1 MVRYRP
7 PDYLP
12 AEILERPDFAE
23 ACAERDLGAIFR
35 ISIKYAVGFTPS
47 HLSRRCDMTVSKVQ
61 DYAKDRTIAQS
72 MAVFERV
79 SDGLH
84 VPGRMLGVVTRPWED
99 GNEAEFPS
107 HEPGSDVTAAY
118 SGRGLV
124 TRRQWNRVIADAGD
138 CVWLYG
144 MAEFGYATDDDVPGL
159 LSAAAAKGCEI
170 RVLLLDPDY
179 AGLGQIDAD
188 EGSPAGTLSAR
199 IRAALARFLKMQE
212 ACGGSMALS
221 VHDSHP
227 TVSVIRGDD
236 RMIVTPYLRFFTG
249 SNSPTF
255 ELHSESSA
263 KLFDRYARHFEEI
276 WKSSREW
283 K

>member
-1 MVRYRP
+1 M
-7 PDYLP
+7 
-12 AEILERPDFAE
+12 
-23 ACAERDLGAIFR
+23 FR
-35 ISIKYAVGFTPS
+35 ISMQYAVGFTPS
-47 HLSRRCDMTVSKVQ
+47 HLARRCDMTVSKVQ

-84 VPGRMLGVVTRPWED
+84 VPGRMLGIVTRQWED
-99 GNEAEFPS
+99 GHEAEHAVG
-107 HEPGSDVTAAY
+107 HEAGSDVTAAY

-144 MAEFGYATDDDVPGL
+144 MAEFGYATDDEVPGL
-159 LSAAAAKGCEI
+159 LSDAAAKGCEI
-170 RVLLLDPDY
+170 RVLLYPEY
-179 AGLGQIDAD
+179 SGLCQIDAD
-188 EGSPAGTLSAR
+188 EGSPPGTLSAR

-212 ACGGSMALS
+212 ACGTSMA
-221 VHDSHP
+221 VRVYDSHP

-255 ELHSESSA
+255 ELHSQSSSR
-263 KLFDRYARHFEEI
+263 LFDRYARHFGEM
-276 WKSSREW
+276 WKGSGEW